1 MATTYRLASSPL
13 VHTPGLVAWATNGC
27 HFEDDR
33 PQIMKVMTATYP
45 GVPEAAMEQLLIKR
59 VPFTIEGETLVFTA
73 EDN

>member
-1 MATTYRLASSPL
+1 MATTYRLASSPA
-13 VHTPGLVAWATNGC
+13 VHTPGMVAWAANAC

-33 PQIMKVMTATYP
+33 PQILKVMTATYP

-59 VPFTIEGETLVFTA
+59 VPFTIESDTIVFTA